1 MNAVGSHITGA
12 QMSQPA
18 PISADRT
25 LCAIRRV
32 LAGALLFGMVGT
44 CVELLLIG
52 HYESVSQYAPTV
64 LIPIGLTTFLWHLN
78 APGRTTVRV
87 VRVVMCAFL
96 ALGAIGV
103 GLHLK
108 GNREFELEMNP
119 TKTGWPLL
127 QKTLSGATPVL
138 APGAMTLLGLVG
150 LAQIHN
156 HPVSSDAGRRPKG
169 VSK

>member
-1 MNAVGSHITGA
+1 MF
-12 QMSQPA
+12 QPA
-18 PISADRT
+18 STPADRT
-25 LCAIRRV
+25 LCAVRRV

-44 CVELLLIG
+44 GSELLLIG
-52 HYESVSQYAPTV
+52 HDESVPQYAPMV
-64 LIPIGLTTFLWHLN
+64 LIAIGLTSFLWHLHT
-78 APGRTTVRV
+78 PGRTTVRV
-87 VRVVMCAFL
+87 VRVVMFAFL
-96 ALGAIGV
+96 AVGAIGV

-108 GNREFELEMNP
+108 GNREFELEMYP

-156 HPVSSDAGRRPKG
+156 HPASSDAGRHLKG